1 MASFS
6 GTFQLTGG
14 RGVQSGP
21 CALSF
26 DKDTLQL
33 VSGGAPVLACDLGD
47 IDVFA
52 PGDCIL
58 DLTFFTGQQLRLQQF
73 GKAFDNL
80 VHDLL
85 EAYRARLVKC
95 LLLDDLEEVSRF
107 TGTVEYRSPVRSFS
121 GPSEIRLYQSNLAV
135 LPLNATGF
143 QWRLVDIDALQ
154 FDADAYATVL
164 RSRDEMVK
172 VTKLAKRTDE
182 FRQRVEAAIQQV
194 GERSAKVL
202 HELFPFVAPDR
213 FAEIAGAMK
222 EGHPVSLGRLKTI
235 DTRTCKAVV
244 SNVIDAKLRPY
255 FEALAK
261 LAGEGGTFAG
271 FKIIRPEDA
280 PESGE
285 GAEDEGETDGS
296 RRGTARRTPTE
307 GRDDAEEPAADTA
320 ADSGDETGGE
330 DAEAQDQGEE
340 QPVLHWFFF
349 RITPPA
355 AKEPVLAWEATSRSG
370 RATYV
375 FRESALVAGGASGSP
390 DAAADR
396 LARGLAFVNFRREPI
411 YLADDALQLQPK
423 FRRYAIASRR
433 LPELA
438 DLRRAFAGRA
448 IHTSLDA
455 WQKQMDSLLKPA

>member
-1 MASFS
+1 
-6 GTFQLTGG
+6 
-14 RGVQSGP
+14 V
-21 CALSF
+21 
-26 DKDTLQL
+26 
-33 VSGGAPVLACDLGD
+33 
-47 IDVFA
+47 
-52 PGDCIL
+52 L
-58 DLTFFTGQQLRLQQF
+58 DLTFFAGQQLRLQQF

-107 TGTVEYRSPVRSFS
+107 TGTVEYRSPARSFS

-135 LPLNATGF
+135 LPLDATGF
-143 QWRLVDIDALQ
+143 QWRLVDIDAVQ
-154 FDADAYATVL
+154 FDAGAYASVL

-172 VTKLAKRTDE
+172 MTKLAKRTDE

-213 FAEIAGAMK
+213 FAELAGAMK
-222 EGHPVSLGRLKTI
+222 EGHPASLGRLKTI
-235 DTRTCKAVV
+235 DTRTCQAIV

-255 FEALAK
+255 FEALAT

-280 PESGE
+280 AESGGTADD
-285 GAEDEGETDGS
+285 GAEADG
-296 RRGTARRTPTE
+296 
-307 GRDDAEEPAADTA
+307 AAASEDQL
-320 ADSGDETGGE
+320 ADNVAGNGE
-330 DAEAQDQGEE
+330 DAGGGKTDDQEEGEQ
-340 QPVLHWFFF
+340 QPVLYWFFF
-349 RITPPA
+349 RIAPPA
-355 AKEPVLAWEATSRSG
+355 AREPVLAWEATSREG

-375 FRESALVAGGASGSP
+375 FRESALVVGGAPSVSP

-396 LARGLAFVNFRREPI
+396 LARGLALVNFRREPV
-411 YLADDALQLQPK
+411 YLPDDSLQVQPK

-455 WQKQMDSLLKPA
+455 WRKQMDSLLKSD

>member
-14 RGVQSGP
+14 RGAQSGP

-107 TGTVEYRSPVRSFS
+107 TGTVEYRSPARSFS
-121 GPSEIRLYQSNLAV
+121 GPSEIRLYQSNFAV
-135 LPLNATGF
+135 LPLDATGF
-143 QWRLVDIDALQ
+143 QWRLVDIDAVQ
-154 FDADAYATVL
+154 FDAGAYASVL

-182 FRQRVEAAIQQV
+182 FRQRVEAAIRQV

-202 HELFPFVAPDR
+202 H
-213 FAEIAGAMK
+213 
-222 EGHPVSLGRLKTI
+222 
-235 DTRTCKAVV
+235 
-244 SNVIDAKLRPY
+244 
-255 FEALAK
+255 
-261 LAGEGGTFAG
+261 
-271 FKIIRPEDA
+271 
-280 PESGE
+280 
-285 GAEDEGETDGS
+285 
-296 RRGTARRTPTE
+296 
-307 GRDDAEEPAADTA
+307 
-320 ADSGDETGGE
+320 
-330 DAEAQDQGEE
+330 
-340 QPVLHWFFF
+340 WFFF
-349 RITPPA
+349 RIAPPA
-355 AKEPVLAWEATSRSG
+355 AKEPVLAWEATSRQG

-375 FRESALVAGGASGSP
+375 FRESALVAGGGASVSP

-396 LARGLAFVNFRREPI
+396 LARGLALVNFRREPV
-411 YLADDALQLQPK
+411 YLPDDSLQVQPK

-455 WQKQMDSLLKPA
+455 WQKQMDDLMKSD

>member
-1 MASFS
+1 MAFS
-6 GTFQLTGG
+6 GKFQLTGG
-14 RGVQSGP
+14 RASQAGA

-33 VSGGAPVLACDLGD
+33 VSGGTPVLACDLGD
-47 IDVFA
+47 IDVLT
-52 PGDCIL
+52 PGDYVL
-58 DLTFFTGQQLRLQQF
+58 DLALYTGQELRLQQF

-107 TGTVEYRSPVRSFS
+107 TGTVEYRSPARSFS

-135 LPLNATGF
+135 LLLNATGF
-143 QWRLVDIDALQ
+143 QWRLVDIDAVQ
-154 FDADAYATVL
+154 FDAGAYATVL

-213 FAEIAGAMK
+213 FAELAGAMK
-222 EGHPVSLGRLKTI
+222 EGHPASLGRLKTI
-235 DTRTCKAVV
+235 DSRTCEAIV

-261 LAGEGGTFAG
+261 LAGDGGTFAG

-280 PESGE
+280 AESGE
-285 GAEDEGETDGS
+285 TAEDGAEANAAAASGDQLAADVAAGNGEDAGGGETD
-296 RRGTARRTPTE
+296 
-307 GRDDAEEPAADTA
+307 DQEE
-320 ADSGDETGGE
+320 S
-330 DAEAQDQGEE
+330 EE
-340 QPVLHWFFF
+340 QPILHWFFF

-355 AKEPVLAWEATSRSG
+355 AKEPVLAWEATSRQG

-375 FRESALVAGGASGSP
+375 FRESALMAGGGAFGSP

-396 LARGLAFVNFRREPI
+396 LARGLALVNFRREPI

-455 WQKQMDSLLKPA
+455 WRKQMDSLLKSA